1 MNSLTILSNQKPI
14 FSPVEIEKN
23 PYGVIER
30 YKEMVILH
38 NGEYISKLVF
48 APVLK
53 ACSKASA
60 LKPGK
65 QIHAQSIKF
74 GLLSDIFV
82 QTSLVAMYSSCGQ
95 LELAMN
101 VFDKMPQRNVVTWTT
116 MMDSCLKSEQF
127 ELVLFVFREMQK
139 SGVKPD
145 DFAIVSLLTACARL
159 GALSLGR
166 WVHGYIR
173 RMDMELTVFIGTALI
188 DMYCKCGSVDNAL
201 EVFKSMEKKSVRCW
215 NAMLHGLSVHG
226 RGEEALSLFSEMEMD
241 SGVRPNNVTFVA
253 VLCGCSHS
261 GLVEEGRFYFSLMQS
276 KYGIQ
281 PSVKHYGCMVDLL
294 GRAGLVDEAFE
305 MVIKMKV
312 APNAVVWGSLLGACR
327 AQNNL
332 VMAERVTQKI
342 EEIDSLERDTS
353 HYVIMSNM
361 YARVGNKDRMAEARA
376 KIGKKPKGWSSIET
390 EGDVHRFSV
399 GETSHPKWGKI
410 KQMLDEVKTKVG
422 RDFEMEDFHDPH
434 SEKVAVAYGLLSTS
448 SPTPIKIVKNLRI
461 CEDCHQLMKSISL
474 LYDRE
479 IVIRDCTRFHRF
491 MGGYCS
497 CKDYW

>member
-1 MNSLTILSNQKPI
+1 
-14 FSPVEIEKN
+14 
-23 PYGVIER
+23 
-30 YKEMVILH
+30 MVILH
-38 NGEYISKLVF
+38 NGEYISKFVF

-60 LKPGK
+60 LKPGE

-95 LELAMN
+95 LELALN

-116 MMDSCLKSEQF
+116 MMDSCLKSEQP
-127 ELVLFVFREMQK
+127 ELVLFFFREMQK
-139 SGVKPD
+139 SGVSPD
-145 DFAIVSLLTACARL
+145 DFTIVSLLTACARL
-159 GALSLGR
+159 GALNLGR
-166 WVHGYIR
+166 WIHGYIN
-173 RMDMELTVFIGTALI
+173 RMEMELTVFIGTALI
-188 DMYCKCGSVDNAL
+188 DFYCKCGSVDDAL

-215 NAMLHGLSVHG
+215 NAMLHGFSVHG
-226 RGEEALSLFSEMEMD
+226 HGEKALSLFSEMEMD
-241 SGVRPNNVTFVA
+241 SRVRPNDVTFVA
-253 VLCGCSHS
+253 VLCGCSHN
-261 GLVEEGRFYFSLMQS
+261 GLVEEGRLYFSLMQR

-312 APNAVVWGSLLGACR
+312 APNAVVWGSLLSACR

-332 VMAERVTQKI
+332 AMAERVTRRI
-342 EEIDSLERDTS
+342 EEIEGDDSLGGDTS

-361 YARVGNKDRMAEARA
+361 YARVGNKDRMAKARA

-390 EGDVHRFSV
+390 GGEVHRFSV
-399 GETSHPKWGKI
+399 GEASHPKWGKI
-410 KQMLDEVKTKVG
+410 EQMLDEVKTKIG
-422 RDFEMEDFHDPH
+422 QDFEMEDFHNLH
-434 SEKVAVAYGLLSTS
+434 SEKVAVAYGLLSTTW
-448 SPTPIKIVKNLRI
+448 PAPIKIVKNLRI
-461 CEDCHQLMKSISL
+461 CEDCHQLMKLISL

-491 MGGYCS
+491 MEGYCS